1 MQENELKRY
10 DDIGNWDFSDI
21 KYTTYQESNWNF
33 YDEIKKH
40 STSSSLLLDLGTG
53 GGEKALSFLPGVGM
67 IIATDFSK
75 EMIKTANENKKQFPD
90 KKIKFICMDN
100 LNMMFP
106 KNLFDLVSA
115 RHTMIDAKQIYDTLS
130 NGGYLIV
137 EGVDK
142 QDCWELKTL
151 FQRGQAFHDEISI
164 SQIDY
169 ENIKK
174 AGFQEIKM
182 QEIIQYEYY
191 ETEADLLALLLKT
204 PILDDFSEIENA
216 NNTHNLSIEKDL
228 FDTYVSAHKTQKG
241 IELKRVLYGI
251 IAKK

>member
-1 MQENELKRY
+1 MQENEWKRY
-10 DDIGNWDFSDI
+10 EDIGNWDFSDI
-21 KYTTYQESNWNF
+21 KYTTYQESNWDF
-33 YDEIKKH
+33 YNEIKKY

-53 GGEKALSFLPGVGM
+53 GGEKALSLLPNVGM

-90 KKIKFICMDN
+90 KKIKFVCMDN
-100 LNMMFP
+100 LNMIFP
-106 KNLFDLVSA
+106 KNLFDIVSA
-115 RHTMIDAKQIYDTLS
+115 RHTIIDAKQIYDVLS
-130 NGGYLIV
+130 NDGYLII

-151 FQRGQAFHDEISI
+151 FQRGQAFHDETPI

-174 AGFQEIKM
+174 AGFREIGM

-191 ETEADLLALLLKT
+191 ETEEDLLALLLKT
-204 PILDDFSEIENA
+204 PILDDFSEMENA
-216 NNTHNLSIEKDL
+216 NNTHNPSIEKYL
-228 FDTYVSAHKTQKG
+228 FDTYVSTHTTSKG

-251 IAKK
+251 VAKK